1 MGIRTW
7 LGLKKKKRAPI
18 EKPIFYDENS
28 HSQLQ
33 QDRWVLSELS
43 NKTRGF
49 FVEVGALDGR
59 HLSNSLLLEKDFG
72 WNGILV
78 EPNPTQSEAIR
89 TARSAPLCARPVDS
103 ATGRSVLMRYVI
115 DNPEYSSMASR
126 AYSDLHAETRRKES
140 VEIEQ
145 ATISLNDLLEAYNAP
160 TEIDY
165 ISIDTEG
172 NEFDILTTFDFERY
186 NVRLFSV
193 EHNGTH
199 ADAQIENLLTSKGYE
214 RVYRKWSR
222 FDAWYRKILP

>member
-43 NKTRGF
+43 NKTQGF
-49 FVEVGALDGR
+49 FVEVGALDGK
-59 HLSNSLLLEKDFG
+59 HLSNSLLLEKEFG
-72 WNGILV
+72 WSGILV

-89 TARSAPLCARPVDS
+89 TARSAPLCTRPVDS
-103 ATGRSVLMRYVI
+103 TTGRSVLMRYVI
-115 DNPEYSSMASR
+115 DNPEYSSMASK

-145 ATISLNDLLEAYNAP
+145 ATISLNDLLEAYSAP

-193 EHNGTH
+193 EHNGTN
-199 ADAQIENLLTSKGYE
+199 ADAQIENLMTSKGYE

-222 FDAWYRKILP
+222 FDAWYRKNLP